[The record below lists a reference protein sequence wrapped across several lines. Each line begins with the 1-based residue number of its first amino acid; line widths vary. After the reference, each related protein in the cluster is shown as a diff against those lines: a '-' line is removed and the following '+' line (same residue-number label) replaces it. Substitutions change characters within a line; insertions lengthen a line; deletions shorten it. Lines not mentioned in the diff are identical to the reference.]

1 MSCSGRKLNKLS
13 KTSNKIAKKSKRSF
27 SKKTQRGGVS
37 NACVLDYTNDKAIY
51 NGASEANAHNLNPQA
66 SLDLDNKFMN
76 YGGSIPLGQSGG
88 SNCGDD
94 GVGTSR
100 PKTETFKQYLKN
112 LDADLTFKGGSSCGS
127 HRDKQN
133 GGSSCGSHRD
143 KQNGGSSCG
152 SHRDK
157 QNGGSSCGSHHVKQN
172 GGSSCG
178 SHHVKQNGAG
188 YIVDTSQYIGGQPVY
203 KAYDDNAPP
212 AIIGGQIVSGHPD
225 QAVCGNGALTGG
237 SKKMR
242 RKNKSKTSKSKKSK
256 KSNKSKK
263 SKKSKKSNSKKSKKS
278 KKSKSQRGGDFV
290 AIGSKPADF
299 STAFDGPKGV
309 FNYPDDMMSREF
321 GEKQPNYSVNAI

>member
-13 KTSNKIAKKSKRSF
+13 KKTSNKIAKKSKRSL

-51 NGASEANAHNLNPQA
+51 SGAGEANAHNLNPQA

-76 YGGSIPLGQSGG
+76 YGGPIPLEQSGG

-100 PKTETFKQYLKN
+100 PKTESFKQYLKN
-112 LDADLTFKGGSSCGS
+112 LDADLTFKGGSNCGS
-127 HRDKQN
+127 HQ
-133 GGSSCGSHRD
+133 
-143 KQNGGSSCG
+143 
-152 SHRDK
+152 
-157 QNGGSSCGSHHVKQN
+157 VKQN
-172 GGSSCG
+172 GGSNCG

-188 YIVDTSQYIGGQPVY
+188 YIVDTSQYVGGQPIY

-212 AIIGGQIVSGHPD
+212 AIIGGQIVSGQPD
-225 QAVCGNGALTGG
+225 QPVCGNGALTGG
-237 SKKMR
+237 SKKIR
-242 RKNKSKTSKSKKSK
+242 RNKKSK
-256 KSNKSKK
+256 KS
-263 SKKSKKSNSKKSKKS
+263 KSKKS

>member
-13 KTSNKIAKKSKRSF
+13 KKTSNKIAKKSKRSL

-51 NGASEANAHNLNPQA
+51 SGAGEANAHNLNPQA

-76 YGGSIPLGQSGG
+76 YGGPIPLEQSGG

-100 PKTETFKQYLKN
+100 PKTESFKQYLKN
-112 LDADLTFKGGSSCGS
+112 LDADLTFKGGSNCGS
-127 HRDKQN
+127 HQ
-133 GGSSCGSHRD
+133 
-143 KQNGGSSCG
+143 
-152 SHRDK
+152 
-157 QNGGSSCGSHHVKQN
+157 VKQN
-172 GGSSCG
+172 GGSNCG

-188 YIVDTSQYIGGQPVY
+188 YIVDTSQYVGGQPIY

-212 AIIGGQIVSGHPD
+212 AIIGGQIVSGQPD
-225 QAVCGNGALTGG
+225 QPVCGNGALTGG
-237 SKKMR
+237 SKKIR
-242 RKNKSKTSKSKKSK
+242 RNKKSKKSKSKKSK
-256 KSNKSKK
+256 SKKSKSKK
-263 SKKSKKSNSKKSKKS
+263 SKSKKS

>member
-13 KTSNKIAKKSKRSF
+13 KKTSNKIAKKSKRSL

-51 NGASEANAHNLNPQA
+51 SGAGEANAHNLNPQA

-76 YGGSIPLGQSGG
+76 YGGPIPLEQSGG

-112 LDADLTFKGGSSCGS
+112 LDADLTFKGGSNCGS
-127 HRDKQN
+127 HQ
-133 GGSSCGSHRD
+133 
-143 KQNGGSSCG
+143 
-152 SHRDK
+152 
-157 QNGGSSCGSHHVKQN
+157 VKQN
-172 GGSSCG
+172 GGSNCG
-178 SHHVKQNGAG
+178 SHQVKQNGAG
-188 YIVDTSQYIGGQPVY
+188 YIVDTSQYVGGQPIY

-212 AIIGGQIVSGHPD
+212 AIIGGQIVSGQPD
-225 QAVCGNGALTGG
+225 QPVCGNGALTGG
-237 SKKMR
+237 SKKIR
-242 RKNKSKTSKSKKSK
+242 RNKKSKKSKSKKSK
-256 KSNKSKK
+256 SKKSKSKK
-263 SKKSKKSNSKKSKKS
+263 SKSKKSKSKKS

-309 FNYPDDMMSREF
+309 FNYPDDMMTREF

>member
-13 KTSNKIAKKSKRSF
+13 KKTSNKIAKKSKRSL

-51 NGASEANAHNLNPQA
+51 SGAGEANAHNLNPQA

-76 YGGSIPLGQSGG
+76 YGGPIPLEQSGG

-100 PKTETFKQYLKN
+100 PKTESFKQYLKN
-112 LDADLTFKGGSSCGS
+112 LDADLTFKGGSNCGS
-127 HRDKQN
+127 HQ
-133 GGSSCGSHRD
+133 
-143 KQNGGSSCG
+143 
-152 SHRDK
+152 
-157 QNGGSSCGSHHVKQN
+157 VKQN
-172 GGSSCG
+172 GGSNCGSHQVKQNGGSNCGSHQVKQNGGSNCG

-188 YIVDTSQYIGGQPVY
+188 YIVDTSQYVGGQPIY

-212 AIIGGQIVSGHPD
+212 AIIGGQIVSGQPD
-225 QAVCGNGALTGG
+225 QPVCGNGALTGG
-237 SKKMR
+237 SKKIR
-242 RKNKSKTSKSKKSK
+242 RNKKSKKSKSKKSK
-256 KSNKSKK
+256 SKKSKSKK
-263 SKKSKKSNSKKSKKS
+263 SKSKKSKSKKS

-309 FNYPDDMMSREF
+309 FNYPDDMMTREF